1 MNETGKIFLTEK
13 LLTQVINQ
21 SQLSVGSVYFLL
33 KDLTNQFEQLYH
45 KYGEEEANKFI
56 QQQQEGDKEN
66 NSTSQD

>member
-1 MNETGKIFLTEK
+1 MNETGKIFMTEK
-13 LLTQVINQ
+13 LITRIINE

-45 KYGEEEANKFI
+45 QYGEEEVNNFI
-56 QQQQEGDKEN
+56 KKQQEENKEE